1 MSCYMCTV
9 LVYSYCTA
17 CTELFSCT
25 DVTSDRA
32 LTSFVKGSYR
42 NHFSPP
48 RACALRNGRGARSHS
63 RACSSAI
70 ATLTM
75 SLTVACAS
83 SVRMPLS
90 RSHLRISKAASVS
103 VPPDS
108 SSGGSDYI
116 LEQPVGPPGPWP
128 GSSHAHRRWASDVP
142 WSIPYR
148 KRFGHRPACRSARAL
163 KSHLFHRCRL
173 EETAGGT
180 LLLTERS

>member
-90 RSHLRISKAASVS
+90 RSHLRISKVASVS

-116 LEQPVGPPGPWP
+116 LRSIGAADRWVHQDLGSALPTRIAVGRSMFRGRYRPFFYLTGLLSP
-128 GSSHAHRRWASDVP
+128 RVP
-142 WSIPYR
+142 
-148 KRFGHRPACRSARAL
+148 RSARSYPL
-163 KSHLFHRCRL
+163 PPSPPP
-173 EETAGGT
+173 
-180 LLLTERS
+180 SP